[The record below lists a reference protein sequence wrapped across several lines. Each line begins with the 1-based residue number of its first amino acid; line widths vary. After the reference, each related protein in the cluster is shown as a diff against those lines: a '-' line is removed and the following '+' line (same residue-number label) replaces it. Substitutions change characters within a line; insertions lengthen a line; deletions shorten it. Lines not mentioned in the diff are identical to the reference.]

1 MGGRC
6 PEGGVKCPVARR
18 GAWRS
23 ASIQHANMSDKGRER
38 ARCAQRAARSAQ
50 RGVDINCLCA
60 GVGRTLDA
68 EDRCLDSH
76 APDSQSPPPP
86 PPPSNI
92 IDWTVVAAAAAYCF
106 VCVCPYVSE
115 TSSASL
121 YHRES
126 LSLSLS
132 LSLSVSLCVCVCDS
146 GVRLASVES
155 IAVYSN
161 VFVLSKS
168 KIPFSETRICRL
180 YYSRQM

>member
-1 MGGRC
+1 MRTADVQSVSGWGAGVRGEGLNVRSRVVERGGRHRFSMLIC
-6 PEGGVKCPVARR
+6 PTRDGR
-18 GAWRS
+18 G
-23 ASIQHANMSDKGRER
+23 R
-38 ARCAQRAARSAQ
+38 AAQRAARSAQ

-86 PPPSNI
+86 PPSNI

-115 TSSASL
+115 TPSASL

-132 LSLSVSLCVCVCDS
+132 LSVCVCVC
-146 GVRLASVES
+146 V
-155 IAVYSN
+155 
-161 VFVLSKS
+161 
-168 KIPFSETRICRL
+168 
-180 YYSRQM
+180 